1 MFDRQPSWLG
11 RRPLPWT
18 VAVPALV
25 AATWLGTWW
34 AVHHGVIS
42 PQFTFEQGYA
52 PPLAGFAVAALAV
65 SAGAG
70 PPHALT
76 LGSGVTLGLVL
87 GTVVPGAATGI
98 STLGILVVS
107 VGGAT
112 AGGLGYGLAAGVA
125 RWRRSTR

>member
-1 MFDRQPSWLG
+1 
-11 RRPLPWT
+11 
-18 VAVPALV
+18 
-25 AATWLGTWW
+25 
-34 AVHHGVIS
+34 
-42 PQFTFEQGYA
+42 
-52 PPLAGFAVAALAV
+52 VAALAV
-65 SAGAG
+65 HGGAG

-98 STLGILVVS
+98 SSLGILVVA

-125 RWRRSTR
+125 SRRRSIR